1 MTAPRLD
8 QGRTVD
14 LLNTVWADRA
24 GQYDE
29 LADARLASR
38 WLGTDLSAS
47 ATTRLRELRDA
58 LRVLAADRTADPRP
72 VASAPG
78 NRVAEAAEAVATVN
92 AASALAPSWPVLV
105 DGRAETRSQVPRG
118 PAGAGRACRRRDRV
132 PGVRSRAAG
141 LPGAGLRPLLRQG
154 PPAPGV
160 VLDRLRQ
167 PGPGRAALR
176 ASAYDLVDDDDLDPL
191 ELLELR
197 VAGGGH
203 GALEGADQVHGAVGD
218 AGGAEQDLL
227 EGADGLELDP
237 LAAGQ

>member
-105 DGRAETRSQVPRG
+105 DGRAETRSQVPADQRVLGGLAADAIEFLASG
-118 PAGAGRACRRRDRV
+118 PELRACLAPGCVLYFVKDHPRRAWCSTGCGNRVRAARHYARRRTT
-132 PGVRSRAAG
+132 
-141 LPGAGLRPLLRQG
+141 
-154 PPAPGV
+154 
-160 VLDRLRQ
+160 
-167 PGPGRAALR
+167 
-176 ASAYDLVDDDDLDPL
+176 
-191 ELLELR
+191 
-197 VAGGGH
+197 
-203 GALEGADQVHGAVGD
+203 
-218 AGGAEQDLL
+218 
-227 EGADGLELDP
+227 
-237 LAAGQ
+237 